1 MYLYNSCYAY
11 IIQGLSGVEAEERHR
26 LGLLRTEDLLRNG
39 VSGQGPPCRSARE
52 LVDLIMDFVTRL
64 TSAKR
69 RLLEDKEL
77 YTDKGPMQ
85 QSKRRQI
92 CGKLSAVPGKLDHAT
107 IAAYIVG
114 NVIAN

>member
-1 MYLYNSCYAY
+1 MNLLYLCS
-11 IIQGLSGVEAEERHR
+11 GLSGVEAEERHR
-26 LGLLRTEDLLRNG
+26 LGLLRTEDLLKNG
-39 VSGQGPPCRSARE
+39 VSGKGPPCRSARE

-85 QSKRRQI
+85 QAKRRQI
-92 CGKLSAVPGKLDHAT
+92 CGKLAAVPGKLDHAT
-107 IAAYIVG
+107 IVAYVVG
-114 NVIAN
+114 DISSY